1 MVNEGL
7 FHKGK
12 LLRYETPANIKKQ
25 TGASATEQAFILVI
39 NGCENGKGAK

>member
-7 FHKGK
+7 FRKGK

-25 TGASATEQAFILVI
+25 TGAKTTEQTFILVI
-39 NGCENGKGAK
+39 NECENGKG